1 MLYDGARH
9 QTSILQCKD
18 GRSYSPPRCNSS
30 AIMTVVVSLLQ
41 HVVGIYYMYIHVVG
55 VYYMYIYVVGLTTLT
70 PAKRLSELLLI
81 CLRLKARI
89 LLCIQ
94 I

>member
-18 GRSYSPPRCNSS
+18 GRSYSPLRCNSS

-41 HVVGIYYMYIHVVG
+41 HVVGIYYMYIH
-55 VYYMYIYVVGLTTLT
+55 VVGLTTLT